1 MLRLDSKE
9 NGWIHFYLLRIYWV
23 VGFVCVWGGV
33 GRERLP
39 FFLPPSP
46 YLLFPLEMF
55 NRVAVGDVYRLD
67 ILKSE
72 HKLTNP
78 KSIESNIFSEQ
89 RNGISK

>member
-1 MLRLDSKE
+1 MD
-9 NGWIHFYLLRIYWV
+9 
-23 VGFVCVWGGV
+23 GFIFICFVFIGLMVLCVWGGV